1 MNFIVIV
8 MRALYRT
15 LHETHITAQ
24 MKLNLHNA
32 WGRQIRSDASH
43 MRRTVEQIDRQAR
56 PMYGSSAHASYIGA
70 RSVVALCV
78 CVCGSCAKVSTLSCQ
93 TSCCPYNKFPLISFG
108 WCFFGFFLCFY
119 YYYHYCLL
127 DIFVKW
133 FSFSISVLVLD
144 IID

>member
-78 CVCGSCAKVSTLSCQ
+78 CVARVRKYLHCRAKQAVA
-93 TSCCPYNKFPLISFG
+93 LITNS
-108 WCFFGFFLCFY
+108 
-119 YYYHYCLL
+119 H
-127 DIFVKW
+127 
-133 FSFSISVLVLD
+133 
-144 IID
+144 